1 MVQTN
6 LPVLLLKSTVLFP
19 YNEIR
24 LEVSSSKDRI
34 VLETAYKY
42 YDQQILVLNLNDP
55 LEENPSLDDLPTI
68 GVVGKIKSRLTLPS
82 GNERIVIAGLERV
95 QVVNYILN
103 DYGYIDS
110 FVISLPV
117 EESDELEVTAL
128 RRILFREINTY
139 IDSSSI

>member
-1 MVQTN
+1 MSFSNLIKYSVFGKIGRQKEGSNMVQTN

-103 DYGYIDS
+103 DLELLQLS
-110 FVISLPV
+110 FW
-117 EESDELEVTAL
+117 A
-128 RRILFREINTY
+128 
-139 IDSSSI
+139 